1 METIAL
7 LIFEHIWMFHK
18 YHSAVQLLLE
28 ALVLV
33 VALVVL
39 LLVLLDSNHATQQF
53 SPCIRI
59 RPVR

>member
-1 METIAL
+1 
-7 LIFEHIWMFHK
+7 MFHK

-39 LLVLLDSNHATQQF
+39 LLVLLDSKHATKQLF
-53 SPCIRI
+53 HCIRI
-59 RPVR
+59 QPVR